1 MKKVRTTLKIRC
13 SPNENLKIYNWGNI
27 MPDLVL
33 IIIVFVLF
41 ILFLVYGMHINMVL
55 LATGILG
62 IYLLVDLR
70 SLENLLQQAVYS
82 TVASYVLTTIPLFI
96 LMSQFILQADIVKYL
111 YALVFKLT
119 RGRSGALGVFT
130 MFLGGLLG
138 AVSGS
143 GTAMSAALGQIAVP
157 ELVQRGYK
165 KEFAASIAATAGS
178 ISLIIPPA
186 TGIIIYGSIAQT
198 SISELFIGITIP
210 GIISVVI
217 LSITVLIMFKFTR
230 KDISTEVNEIN
241 EEITSE
247 ETFSI
252 FQYTI
257 AILVSLFIILAIF
270 GGIYL
275 GVFTPTEAGA
285 VGAFVALIAA
295 FVLGKVNVQFWKE
308 SINSTLNVTVMVLL
322 VMIGAAVFSKFV
334 TLTRIPNHL
343 IDFLEPIIAYPI
355 LIMIILMFIYF
366 ILFMFME
373 GAAVIVMTTPIFLPL
388 AEAAGYSP
396 LEFGILMIIIGT
408 GGMLT
413 PPVGMCVYAVAG
425 VTRYRIEGIFKFAI
439 VFGAIMSVIVIGL
452 LLLFPSLMTWLPSTM

>member
-1 MKKVRTTLKIRC
+1 
-13 SPNENLKIYNWGNI
+13 

-55 LATGILG
+55 LATGVLG

-70 SLENLLQQAVYS
+70 SLENLLQQAVYN

-96 LMSQFILQADIVKYL
+96 LMSQFILQADIVRYL
-111 YALVFKLT
+111 YALVFKLS
-119 RGRSGALGVFT
+119 RGRSGVLGVFT

-143 GTAMSAALGQIAVP
+143 GTAMSASLGQIAVP
-157 ELVQRGYK
+157 ELVKRGYN
-165 KEFAASIAATAGS
+165 KEFSASIAATAGS

-210 GIISVVI
+210 GIISVII
-217 LSITVLIMFKFTR
+217 LSITVLIMYKVTS
-230 KDISTEVNEIN
+230 KNNQIEVEEVQESST
-241 EEITSE
+241 E

-252 FQYTI
+252 FQYAV

-295 FVLGKVNVQFWKE
+295 FVLGKVNVKFWKE

-322 VMIGAAVFSKFV
+322 VMIGASVFSKFV
-334 TLTRIPNHL
+334 TLTRIPNKL
-343 IDFLEPIIAYPI
+343 IDLLEPIIDYPI

-366 ILFMFME
+366 FLFMFME

-388 AEAAGYSP
+388 AEIAGYSP

-425 VTRYRIEGIFKFAI
+425 VTRYRIEGIFKYAM
-439 VFGAIMSVIVIGL
+439 VFGVIMSVFVIGL
-452 LLLFPSLMTWLPSTM
+452 LILFPSLMTWLPSTM